1 MGRLRG
7 WLGSDAQVPRLRR
20 RLPRARNRRRNLS
33 VGRSA
38 PENRV
43 HGCRVRLVGWFHG
56 PTAAGFSSLEALSLS
71 CLTTRGTTIMLTH
84 LGTRFEIWTGQQS
97 WFWRF
102 SNGSRSGGSIGAAA
116 TETDAVRDACLAIE
130 EMIGGRTGT
139 TRPMGQDAKVRLPID
154 APSEFHATMIGW
166 NLSLT
171 RLENYLAQVNCL

>member
-56 PTAAGFSSLEALSLS
+56 PTAAGFSSFEALSLS
-71 CLTTRGTTIMLTH
+71 CLTTRGPRSCELILAPD
-84 LGTRFEIWTGQQS
+84 LRYGPD
-97 WFWRF
+97 
-102 SNGSRSGGSIGAAA
+102 SRAGSGGFR
-116 TETDAVRDACLAIE
+116 TEVAVA
-130 EMIGGRTGT
+130 
-139 TRPMGQDAKVRLPID
+139 
-154 APSEFHATMIGW
+154 
-166 NLSLT
+166 
-171 RLENYLAQVNCL
+171 